1 MSKAFQTPYSNFS
14 ISYYLFVFVLAT
26 FILTSCKKTSVRDYS
41 VRAMYVKV
49 PQIALDTSIKTYAV
63 DFDRYASEGTFSMG
77 FNQTGYLH
85 NINLEGYKKVNFG
98 ADLNIILG
106 IGNGYF
112 YDRGILS
119 NSRKEKEGT
128 LTYTYY
134 RQIEYSNFAFY
145 RLFDKNRQL
154 IDEQEVQGRNQSN
167 VYKTANFTTQKE
179 CEEWWAKNGNN
190 IVEGLR
196 KEMIDNSQRLI
207 NTSLNNRY
215 SWEET
220 NTSVEFKT
228 MRDKE
233 NRDFKKWQSNDEV
246 VKLAFRTMTSFST
259 AEFQKRITP
268 AIEFWENQYNTIR
281 GNDEKADY
289 LKWACLQNIVL
300 AYYWMDDFDKARD
313 YAFKMTEVPVNSS
326 HSKRL
331 LTMIEDT
338 VLRLNRAGVSTQ
350 HLDLRR
356 KNRFA

>member
-1 MSKAFQTPYSNFS
+1 MKKVVNLSFQYVS
-14 ISYYLFVFVLAT
+14 ILLISSLFF
-26 FILTSCKKTSVRDYS
+26 SCKKTSIKDYS
-41 VRAMYVKV
+41 VRAPYIKV
-49 PQIALDTSIKTYAV
+49 PQIPLDSSLKTYMV
-63 DFDRYASEGTFSMG
+63 DFDRYASDGAFSMG
-77 FNQTGYLH
+77 FNQMGYLS
-85 NINLEGYKKVNFG
+85 NIKLQGYQKVNFG

-128 LTYTYY
+128 VTYTYY

-154 IDEQEVQGRNQSN
+154 IDEQEVQSRNQSS
-167 VYKTANFTTQKE
+167 VYKTANFSTQKE

-215 SWEET
+215 SWEEMSA
-220 NTSVEFKT
+220 SVEFKT

-259 AEFQKRITP
+259 TEFQKRISP
-268 AIEFWENQYNTIR
+268 AIEFWDNQYKTIR

-289 LKWACLQNIVL
+289 LRWACLHNIVMT
-300 AYYWMDDFDKARD
+300 YYWMDDFDKARD
-313 YAFKMTEVPVNSS
+313 YAFKMSEVPINSNQS
-326 HSKRL
+326 NRL
-331 LTMIEDT
+331 LNMIEET
-338 VLRLNRAGVSTQ
+338 VLRLNRAGIKAQ
-350 HLDLRR
+350 HIDLRR
-356 KNRFA
+356 TNRFV